1 MMTGTLILTSFDV
14 KLVKA
19 RRAST
24 RQEPRLKADTHQL
37 DFDELRND
45 VACPSRE
52 SLSGRATAKR
62 DTVLIDA
69 PPNTQQRPDLQQ
81 AAAEAEVS
89 SPTLS
94 PRETRKRKV
103 TNIRMVVSKLYSF
116 KSVLTPPCTLH
127 RYCTVPSRNWG
138 RGGRWVRSC
147 GRRGRTYDM

>member
-1 MMTGTLILTSFDV
+1 M
-14 KLVKA
+14 
-19 RRAST
+19 
-24 RQEPRLKADTHQL
+24 
-37 DFDELRND
+37 
-45 VACPSRE
+45 ACPSRE

-69 PPNTQQRPDLQQ
+69 LPNTQQRPDLQQ

-116 KSVLTPPCTLH
+116 KSVLTPPSTVHPAPLLH
-127 RYCTVPSRNWG
+127 RPFAELG
-138 RGGRWVRSC
+138 AGGPMGQIMWET
-147 GRRGRTYDM
+147 RTNI

>member
-1 MMTGTLILTSFDV
+1 M
-14 KLVKA
+14 
-19 RRAST
+19 
-24 RQEPRLKADTHQL
+24 
-37 DFDELRND
+37 
-45 VACPSRE
+45 ACPSRE

-81 AAAEAEVS
+81 AAAEVEVS

-116 KSVLTPPCTLH
+116 KLVLTPPS
-127 RYCTVPSRNWG
+127 TVHPAPSFAELG
-138 RGGRWVRSC
+138 AGGDWELLL
-147 GRRGRTYDM
+147 GQMWETRTNI

>member
-1 MMTGTLILTSFDV
+1 
-14 KLVKA
+14 
-19 RRAST
+19 
-24 RQEPRLKADTHQL
+24 
-37 DFDELRND
+37 

-81 AAAEAEVS
+81 AAAEVEVS

-103 TNIRMVVSKLYSF
+103 TNIRMVVSKLYSL
-116 KSVLTPPCTLH
+116 KSVLTPPSTRCTLH
-127 RYCTVPSRNWG
+127 RPFTEATWG
-138 RGGRWVRSC
+138 RGGMGQMWET
-147 GRRGRTYDM
+147 RTI

>member
-1 MMTGTLILTSFDV
+1 M
-14 KLVKA
+14 
-19 RRAST
+19 
-24 RQEPRLKADTHQL
+24 
-37 DFDELRND
+37 
-45 VACPSRE
+45 ACPSRE

-81 AAAEAEVS
+81 AAAEVEVS

-116 KSVLTPPCTLH
+116 KSVLTPPSTEPPCTLH
-127 RYCTVPSRNWG
+127 RPFAELGAGGDGSDVGDEDEHMICDQANVSRNT
-138 RGGRWVRSC
+138 SI
-147 GRRGRTYDM
+147 

>member
-1 MMTGTLILTSFDV
+1 M
-14 KLVKA
+14 
-19 RRAST
+19 
-24 RQEPRLKADTHQL
+24 
-37 DFDELRND
+37 
-45 VACPSRE
+45 ACPSRE

-81 AAAEAEVS
+81 AAAEVEVS

-116 KSVLTPPCTLH
+116 KSVLTPPSTVHPGALH
-127 RYCTVPSRNWG
+127 RPFAELGAGGYGSDVGDEDEHMICDQANVSRNT
-138 RGGRWVRSC
+138 SI
-147 GRRGRTYDM
+147 

>member
-1 MMTGTLILTSFDV
+1 
-14 KLVKA
+14 
-19 RRAST
+19 
-24 RQEPRLKADTHQL
+24 
-37 DFDELRND
+37 

-81 AAAEAEVS
+81 AAAEVEVS

-103 TNIRMVVSKLYSF
+103 TNIRMVVSKLYSL
-116 KSVLTPPCTLH
+116 KSVLTPPSTRC
-127 RYCTVPSRNWG
+127 RPCTVPSRKQLG
-138 RGGRWVRSC
+138 AGGDGSDV
-147 GRRGRTYDM
+147 GDEDDMICDQANVSRNTSI